1 MNIKLII
8 AILFCSLSMKL
19 QAQNPVCRTINT
31 SNGLPSNTT
40 YNIYQDSVGFI
51 WMAHDKGLSR
61 YDGKQFV
68 HYSPKGQ
75 QGKSLSNIL
84 KIKNEIWCQDFSG
97 NFYHTQQGQLV
108 QEKRIKSKG
117 NYINA
122 QKIKNN
128 ILTVVN
134 YDSLRSFNV
143 SNGIAR
149 TFANIS
155 FVQNANAS
163 DANKVYYLGKNQLF
177 SFDGTIQRTER
188 TFEPA
193 IDNIFYLIKSSKKF
207 FLITKGNYPYVY
219 KLEGNKASP
228 LNYLKPGKLIQ
239 GAFANKDE
247 VWICTTTGA
256 YCFDLDFKPKFS
268 GKCFF
273 EGNSISNV
281 LKDREG
287 NYWFCTLNN
296 GIFFVTDI
304 DVNIFTF
311 EKEMVTSI
319 GNYAGQDEL
328 LLGTSK
334 NAIFSFNTKSF
345 HQKLINRENANHE
358 VLNIM
363 YDSVNRNIIF
373 CSDKIIFLHD
383 GKKQREY
390 PIAGKAF
397 SPLNKDLT
405 AIAYSSGISLISN
418 ANITPPI
425 PLWLEIPNMTWEG
438 FHYKIEVG
446 ASRGRDVLY
455 DQKRQTLYGATANG
469 LLFFNPTE
477 KGEILFENKKIFASN
492 LAQCGDHIIAATY
505 TDGLFQI
512 DGKNVVQLN
521 KRNPKISNTIYKLKC
536 DGDWIWMVGE
546 SFINRYNIKSNELI
560 EYDYSDGLPKAEIKD
575 IFIKNEHLYVATTE
589 GLIRFETTKN
599 NLNKIAPTVVL
610 NEVKINDQSVD
621 LSSKN
626 VFNYKENNL
635 RIYYSVL
642 AFRGIES
649 IKVQYRINNAAWQ
662 NTDSKSNQIIL
673 SSLSPDDYKI
683 EIRAINNEGIISPQS
698 QIINFSIEAPLYKKP
713 LFGLAIAALLFALMY
728 LYFKNRLK
736 NERKNNKHR
745 EDKNKLEQELKQS
758 MLSSIKSQM
767 NPHFLF
773 NALNTIQSYIYTND
787 KENASQY
794 LGKFSELT
802 RMILDMSNKE
812 IVSLAEEIKSLKLY
826 VELEQLRFEDKLVYE
841 FVIDEN
847 LSLDMS
853 FIPSMLI
860 QPYVENAIK
869 HGLLHQKSPWRLTVT
884 FTEKDNGVDV
894 IVDDNGVGRKRS
906 AELNRQKNK
915 KQHESFATSA
925 NQKRLEIL
933 NKDVNNAIS
942 IKIIDKEDNFGNA
955 VGTCIQLHIPFAHK
969 K

>member
-1 MNIKLII
+1 
-8 AILFCSLSMKL
+8 MKL
-19 QAQNPVCRTINT
+19 QAQNPVCRNINT

-40 YNIYQDSVGFI
+40 YNIYQDNVGFI

-68 HYSPKGQ
+68 HFSPKGQ

-84 KIKNEIWCQDFSG
+84 EIKNEIWCQDFSG

-117 NYINA
+117 NFVNA
-122 QKIKNN
+122 QKINDN
-128 ILTVVN
+128 ILTVIN
-134 YDSLRSFNV
+134 YDSIRCFNLSSGV
-143 SNGIAR
+143 TT
-149 TFANIS
+149 TFANN
-155 FVQNANAS
+155 QNLLNANAS
-163 DANKVYYLGKNQLF
+163 EANKVYYLSKNRIL
-177 SFDGTIQRTER
+177 SFDGQVHKVER
-188 TFEPA
+188 EFEPA
-193 IDNIFYLIKSSKKF
+193 IENIFYLIKSSEKF
-207 FLITKGNYPYVY
+207 ILISKNSYPYVY
-219 KLEGNKASP
+219 LLEGNSIST
-228 LNYLKPGKLIQ
+228 LNYFKPGIFIQ
-239 GAFANKDE
+239 GAFMHKDE
-247 VWICTTTGA
+247 IWICTTTGA
-256 YCFDLDFKPKFS
+256 YCFDLNFRPKYG

-273 EGNSISNV
+273 ESNSISSV

-296 GIFFVTDI
+296 GVFFVSDI

-311 EKEMVTSI
+311 QNEMITSI
-319 GNYAGQDEL
+319 NSYIGKDDL

-334 NAIFSFNTKSF
+334 NAILSFDTKTF
-345 HQKLINRENANHE
+345 QQKLIHRENTNHE
-358 VLNIM
+358 VLAIR
-363 YDSVNRNIIF
+363 YDSINNNILF
-373 CSDKIIFLHD
+373 CSDKVIFLHN
-383 GKKQREY
+383 GKKLKEY
-390 PIAGKAF
+390 PFAGKAF
-397 SPLNKDLT
+397 SLFSKDLT
-405 AIAYSSGISLISN
+405 ALASSNGISLISN
-418 ANITPPI
+418 TKNRPPI
-425 PLWLEIPNMTWEG
+425 PYWLVFPNMNWLQD
-438 FHYKIEVG
+438 HYQIEMG
-446 ASRGRDVLY
+446 SSRGRDVLF
-455 DQKRQTLYGATANG
+455 DSKSQTLYGATANG
-469 LLFFNPTE
+469 LLFFNPKE
-477 KGEILFENKKIFASN
+477 KGEVLCENKKIFASN

-505 TDGLFQI
+505 TDGLYQI
-512 DGKNVVQLN
+512 DGKKVVHLN

-546 SFINRYNIKSNELI
+546 SFIYRYNTNSNELV
-560 EYDYSDGLPKAEIKD
+560 EYNYSDGLPRAEIKD
-575 IFIKNEHLYVATTE
+575 IFIKNAHLYVATNE
-589 GLIRFETTKN
+589 GLIRFETRKN
-599 NLNKIAPTVVL
+599 NLNKIAPIVVL
-610 NEVKINDQSVD
+610 NEIKINDKPVD
-621 LSSKN
+621 LKSRN
-626 VFNYKENNL
+626 FFNYKENNL

-649 IKVQYRINNAAWQ
+649 VKVQYRINGAAWQ

-683 EIRAINNEGIISPQS
+683 EIRAVNIEGIFSPKTQTL
-698 QIINFSIEAPLYKKP
+698 NFSIEAPLYRKP
-713 LFGLAIAALLFALMY
+713 IFGLLIAALLFSLMY

-736 NERKNNKHR
+736 NERKNNKLR

-841 FVIDEN
+841 FVIDEH
-847 LSLDMS
+847 LSLDMA

-869 HGLLHQKSPWRLTVT
+869 HGLLHQKSPWRLTIT
-884 FTEKDNGVDV
+884 FTENGNGVDV
-894 IVDDNGVGRKRS
+894 IVDDNGVGRQRS

-933 NKDVNNAIS
+933 NKDINNAIA
-942 IKIIDKEDNFGNA
+942 IKIIDKVDHFGNA
-955 VGTCIQLHIPFAHK
+955 LGTCIQLHIPFAQK